1 MFGDRILL
9 DGAHNPAG
17 AAALRAYLDD
27 IVLHNKTSITLVFGA
42 MLDKQL
48 DEMTATLFP
57 LTSRLILTQPQN
69 PRAARSANL
78 MAFADKYARVQCEQT
93 ETSDEAMARATSLQ
107 SANELIVVT
116 GSLYLVG
123 EVRAWLGKQTAVSN
137 Q

>member
-27 IVLHNKTSITLVFGA
+27 IVLHNRTTITLVFGA

-48 DEMTATLFP
+48 DQMTATLFP
-57 LTSRLILTQPQN
+57 IASRLILTQPRN
-69 PRAARSANL
+69 SRAATCAEL
-78 MAFADKYARVQCEQT
+78 TTFADKYARGLFEQT
-93 ETSDEAMARATSLQ
+93 ASSDEAMAKATSLQ
-107 SANELIVVT
+107 AANELTVVT

-123 EVRAWLGKQTAVSN
+123 EVRAWLGNHAGRQ
-137 Q
+137 